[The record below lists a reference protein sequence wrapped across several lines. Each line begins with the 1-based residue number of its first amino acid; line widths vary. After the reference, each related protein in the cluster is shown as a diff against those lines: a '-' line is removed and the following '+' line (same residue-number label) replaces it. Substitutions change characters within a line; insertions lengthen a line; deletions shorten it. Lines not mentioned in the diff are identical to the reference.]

1 LRKSIICI
9 VAFAVLFLLLGCA
22 TTKVTV
28 VHPQKIKKISRVA
41 VLPFSSNS
49 NETGDAI
56 AASLSRHMTKSR
68 YSVLTRAQ
76 LEAALKHTG
85 LTLGQVTQR
94 PQLLVGKKIG
104 VDTVIAGDASVRAAG
119 GYIEHIAECTARMI
133 QVDSGETLLEVKY
146 EPKDTYGL
154 QKAATASEIGET
166 LAKQF
171 KKY

>member
-1 LRKSIICI
+1 MI
-9 VAFAVLFLLLGCA
+9 VA
-22 TTKVTV
+22 
-28 VHPQKIKKISRVA
+28 HPQKIKKISRVA

-49 NETGDAI
+49 HETGDAI
-56 AASLSRHMTKSR
+56 AVALSRRLAQYR

-76 LEAALKHTG
+76 LEAALKSTG

-104 VDTVIAGDASVRAAG
+104 IDSVIAGDASVRAAG

-133 QVDSGETLLEVKY
+133 QVDNGETLLEVKY
-146 EPKDTYGL
+146 EPKDAYGL
-154 QKAATASEIGET
+154 KKAATATEIGET